1 MARYFAMHR
10 EGGPLHSL
18 DDSLPTR
25 RKSREE
31 KRGRQPK
38 AKIPEKEAE
47 GRPRKNVLR
56 GRESLYRLLA
66 ENVTDVIWVSDL
78 QGNLVYISPSVKR
91 QIGYTPD
98 EITSQPMTVPTKRH
112 MRNAIRT
119 ALKSITSEDQEQ
131 DRRAKS
137 FRLAVTHK
145 DGSIVWT
152 ETYMSVLRDRDGQP
166 IGIVGAVRDV
176 TERKMHEQA
185 LKRSESQLRLLSQ
198 RILQVQEDERARIAR
213 DLHDQLGQELV
224 YLRMKAQSLAEQI
237 GESSDAHESVVEL
250 VSLIDQTRSTSH
262 RIAVSVSPPILD
274 DMGLVRA
281 VRLCAGDFSRRSSI
295 ACFVDVPID
304 NIGVPKD
311 VATAAY
317 RILQEALTNVWK
329 HAQASEVHVRVA
341 KTRKN
346 LVLRISDNGVGLGN
360 AVSDKSSLGLV
371 GMRERARLA
380 GGSVRVTSRR
390 SGGAQ
395 VIARLPLDGNRSAIS
410 DGTT

>member
-1 MARYFAMHR
+1 MHR

-18 DDSLPTR
+18 DDSLPAR
-25 RKSREE
+25 RKSGEE
-31 KRGRQPK
+31 KRGRKPK
-38 AKIPEKEAE
+38 AKTPEKEAK

-78 QGNLVYISPSVKR
+78 RGNLVYISPSVKR
-91 QIGYTPD
+91 QIGYSPD
-98 EITSQPMTVPTKRH
+98 EITSQPMTVPTQKH

-119 ALKSITSEDQEQ
+119 ALKSIRSEDQEQ
-131 DRRAKS
+131 DHRAKS

-198 RILQVQEDERARIAR
+198 RVLQVQEDERARIAR

-237 GESSDAHESVVEL
+237 GESLDAHESVLEL
-250 VSLIDQTRSTSH
+250 VNLIDQTRSTSH

-329 HAQASEVHVRVA
+329 HAQASEVHVRVTR
-341 KTRKN
+341 TRKN
-346 LVLRISDNGVGLGN
+346 LVLRVSDNGVGF
-360 AVSDKSSLGLV
+360 ASAASDKSSLGLV